1 MRSNQYFC
9 WIFWLLLSASLSSC
23 GGDNH
28 PANSSSNSGD
38 PKITLVLSQ
47 VRTTPIAVKG
57 SDHQYHL
64 VYELELRNATP
75 GNAVIEQVD
84 VLDAEN
90 DQMLASFSGQQI
102 MDRLQIGGGGPR
114 SISLGP
120 AQFGVMYL
128 HLAFADSETVP
139 FTLQHR
145 IRAALEAAPP
155 GFEVSLDGVTDVQL
169 EPVTV
174 LGPPLRGQRYIAADG
189 CCESTRHIRAL
200 LPINGSQWLAQR
212 YAIDWEQL
220 DAQNRVFVGDA
231 GDVNSYHIYGDAV
244 LAVDDA
250 KVAFAIDGFPD
261 QIPGALPSSIDVAD
275 ADGNHIILDLGN
287 ELYALYAHLQP
298 GSVAV
303 KTGDIVKRGQVIARV
318 GNTGNTSEPHLH
330 LHVMD
335 RPSGLIA
342 NGMPYVHDNYQ
353 ITGIDLAGTEDFD
366 NAAAT
371 GVPAAITPIDPPTQH
386 NNELPLDLTVVDW
399 LNE

>member
-1 MRSNQYFC
+1 MRNNQYFC
-9 WIFWLLLSASLSSC
+9 GIFLLLLSASLSSC
-23 GGDNH
+23 GGDDD
-28 PANSSSNSGD
+28 PANSTSSFDD
-38 PKITLVLSQ
+38 PKITPILSQ
-47 VRTTPIAVKG
+47 IRSTPIAVKG

-90 DQMLASFSGQQI
+90 NQILASFSGQQI
-102 MDRLQIGGGGPR
+102 MDRLQIGGRGP
-114 SISLGP
+114 SSTSLGP

-128 HLAFADSETVP
+128 HLTFADTEAVP

-155 GFEVSLDGVTDVQL
+155 EFAISLGRVSDVQL
-169 EPVTV
+169 DPVAV
-174 LGPPLRGQRYIAADG
+174 LGPPLRGPRYIAADG

-220 DAQNRVFVGDA
+220 DEQNRIFVGDVA
-231 GDVNSYHIYGDAV
+231 DVNSYHIYGDEV
-244 LAVDDA
+244 LAVADA

-261 QIPGALPSSIDVAD
+261 QIPGALPSGIDIAD

-303 KTGDIVKRGQVIARV
+303 KTGDTVKRGQAIARV

-335 RPSGLIA
+335 APSGLIA
-342 NGMPYVHDNYQ
+342 NGMPYVFNNYQ

-366 NAAAT
+366 NAALT
-371 GVPAAITPIDPPTQH
+371 GVPVAITPVDPPTQH
-386 NNELPLDLTVVDW
+386 SNELPLDLTVVDW